1 MSSMKAFFS
10 SSFRL
15 SLPSG
20 PAKPCFWAS
29 SRRSASEDRPRA
41 NTASAMPVTGTA
53 RDSAVCTVQVP
64 VPFMP
69 AWSTM
74 RSTSG
79 LPVFLSTWC
88 STSAVISMR

>member
-15 SLPSG
+15 SLRRG
-20 PAKPCFWAS
+20 
-29 SRRSASEDRPRA
+29 RRSLLLGFLTQVGFGGQAAGEHGFGDAGDRHGEGQCGLHGPGA
-41 NTASAMPVTGTA
+41 GA
-53 RDSAVCTVQVP
+53 
-64 VPFMP
+64 FMP